1 MSSPIIVNNLGL
13 PFLEGDQASNARRN
27 AVMVMSAKG
36 SEIAAVPSAQQIPV
50 FRCIETSGGYTKD
63 ELYVRTADNLGV
75 YNVRRKHTHATD
87 TDEEGGTLHNI
98 LINNPRIIS
107 FGEEPSNNLYDFN
120 VTKIGAATF
129 NYTPDAV
136 YGRTL
141 LLTSPWNIGSAQGE
155 YVNASVNGVSIGFD
169 EKILGIITMYLA
181 YNANQVARVGFGMEE
196 AQNTIDPTRKCGM
209 EMCGG
214 TGINW
219 QAVTA
224 NGLTRTTSATSMNAA
239 PIPNDFKAYR
249 MFFNPSNVS
258 FKLTNQDGIVKI
270 MTSTIP
276 SGGFIENPRLF
287 RAGINT
293 TNTQEKSFWILRI
306 FFVAR
311 NSDPNWFD
319 GPES

>member
-1 MSSPIIVNNLGL
+1 MSAILNNLGL

-27 AVMVMSAKG
+27 ATIVMSAKG
-36 SEIAAVPSAQQIPV
+36 SEIAAIPSAQQIPV
-50 FRCIETSGGYTKD
+50 FRCIETSGGFTAN

-75 YNVRRKHTHATD
+75 YNVRRKHTHSLD

-98 LINNPRIIS
+98 LINNPRITL
-107 FGEEPSNNLYDFN
+107 FGQTPNNNIFDFN
-120 VTKIGAATF
+120 VTEIGAAVFT
-129 NYTPDAV
+129 YIQDEV

-141 LLTSPWNIGSAQGE
+141 MLQSPWNVGSASGE
-155 YVNASVNGVSIGFD
+155 YVNASIAGSPLGFD
-169 EKILGIITMYLA
+169 EKMLGIITMYLA
-181 YNANQVARVGFGMEE
+181 YNANQVARMGFGMEE
-196 AQNTIDPTRKCGM
+196 AQNTIDPARKVGM

-239 PIPNDFKAYR
+239 PVPNSFKAYR

-258 FKLTNQDGIVKI
+258 FKITNQDGIVKV

-276 SGGFIENPRLF
+276 SGGYIDNPRLF
-287 RAGINT
+287 RIGLNT
-293 TNTQEKSFWILRI
+293 TNTQTKNLWVLRL
-306 FFVAR
+306 FFVAK
-311 NSDPNWFD
+311 NSEPYWFD

>member
-1 MSSPIIVNNLGL
+1 MSTITVNNLGL

-36 SEIAAVPSAQQIPV
+36 SEIAAVPSAQQIPI
-50 FRCIETSGGYTKD
+50 FRCIETSGGFTAN

-87 TDEEGGTLHNI
+87 TDAEGGTLHNI
-98 LINNPRIIS
+98 LINNPRITL
-107 FGEEPSNNLYDFN
+107 FGQTPFNNIYDFN
-120 VTKIGAATF
+120 VTKTGAATF
-129 NYTPDAV
+129 DYVPDDV

-141 LLTSPWNIGSAQGE
+141 LLQSPWNIGSAQGE
-155 YVNASVNGVSIGFD
+155 YVNASVAGMPLGFD
-169 EKILGIITMYLA
+169 EKMLGIITMFLA
-181 YNANQVARVGFGMEE
+181 FNANQVARVGFGMEE

-239 PIPNDFKAYR
+239 PIPLEFKAYR
-249 MFFNPSNVS
+249 MFFNPSDVS
-258 FKLTNQDGIVKI
+258 FKLTNQDGIVKV

-293 TNTQEKSFWILRI
+293 TNTTTKLFWILRL
-306 FFVAR
+306 FFVAK

-319 GPES
+319 GPET